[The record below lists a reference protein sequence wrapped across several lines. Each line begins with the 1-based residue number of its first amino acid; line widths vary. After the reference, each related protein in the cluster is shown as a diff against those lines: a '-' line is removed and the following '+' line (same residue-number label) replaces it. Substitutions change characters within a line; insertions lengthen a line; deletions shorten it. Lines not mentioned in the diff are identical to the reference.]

1 MASPTMNENAPAKL
15 VPIHLSSRSP
25 PQTFVL
31 CPVREGGQTRRRK
44 PVRCTAGFK
53 RSDVSLQAKSKH
65 KPRHYFSLLFLLN
78 VEAP

>member
-31 CPVREGGQTRRRK
+31 CYRYGKEARRDGESLSAARPASK
-44 PVRCTAGFK
+44 GLTCRCRPKASTNHAITF
-53 RSDVSLQAKSKH
+53 LC
-65 KPRHYFSLLFLLN
+65 FSC
-78 VEAP
+78 